1 VSLPLL
7 ISVPHAGSQV
17 PPEVEHLN
25 LLTKE
30 KIAKDGD
37 EGAHEI
43 YDLQAEVAAFVTTD
57 MARAFIDMNRPGE
70 DRSSDGVVKTETV
83 FQETIYRSPLQE
95 KHIHQL
101 ITRYYHPYHRK
112 ISRLSERVL
121 LGIDCHTMA
130 AKAPPISDDAGTTR
144 PLICL
149 SNADGTCPEGW
160 TGLMAECLEKAFG
173 STVSINNPFKGGH
186 IIRSHACELPWLQ
199 LELSRT
205 EIITLKEKRKKVLA
219 AFQNWC
225 KRIGGQIKGKNTDQ
239 SMQQRNSKNSGGTAK

>member
-30 KIAKDGD
+30 QIVKDGD

-57 MARAFIDMNRPGE
+57 KARAFIDMNRPEE
-70 DRSSDGVVKTETV
+70 DRSSDGVVKTETI
-83 FQETIYRSPLQE
+83 FQEKIYSSPIPE

-112 ISRLSERVL
+112 LSRLSEGVL

-130 AKAPPISDDAGTTR
+130 AEAPPINIDAGTTR

-149 SNADGTCPEGW
+149 SIADSSCPEDW

-186 IIRSHACELPWLQ
+186 IIRSHAGELPWLQ
-199 LELSRT
+199 LELSRA
-205 EIITLKEKRKKVLA
+205 EIITKEDKRRKILT
-219 AFQNWC
+219 AFQCWC
-225 KRIGGQIKGKNTDQ
+225 ERAQEVKSVRKE
-239 SMQQRNSKNSGGTAK
+239 